1 MDEPPQKPTDEPS
14 EELVEAW
21 TIHNLV
27 MATRQLAEMQAR
39 SGRLPPVRSVTPAP
53 RILTP
58 TQEPR
63 VAEAPQ
69 GKDRSWT
76 SDEPATPDDREAA
89 PAGANDEE
97 SDSTADE
104 PSRGV
109 ATIRAARAARASGKQ
124 S

>member
-1 MDEPPQKPTDEPS
+1 MDEPPQKPADEPS

-53 RILTP
+53 RSLTP
-58 TQEPR
+58 TPEPR
-63 VAEAPQ
+63 AAEASQ

-76 SDEPATPDDREAA
+76 SDVKPSAPAVDEEDPPLSPERIAELEREAELGVDTA
-89 PAGANDEE
+89 FSNPAR
-97 SDSTADE
+97 S
-104 PSRGV
+104 
-109 ATIRAARAARASGKQ
+109 ARQ
-124 S
+124 